1 MKKTALL
8 LLTAAMF
15 AVPAMA
21 ETWKNAAVVDKM
33 CSEKAKSNPDAHTR
47 ACALQCKGSGF
58 GIVTEKGE
66 FLPFDDAG
74 NKKMS
79 AALASTNKKD
89 HLRAEVT
96 GTRNGN
102 TIQVEQ
108 LTLQ

>member
-1 MKKTALL
+1 MKKLFAFVIALNIL
-8 LLTAAMF
+8 AL
-15 AVPAMA
+15 PAMA

-33 CSEKAKSNPDAHTR
+33 CSEKAKADPDAHTR

-58 GIVTEKGE
+58 GIVTEKGD

-79 AALASTNKKD
+79 AALASTEKKD

>member
-1 MKKTALL
+1 MKKLALL
-8 LLTAAMF
+8 LLTGAILAT
-15 AVPAMA
+15 PAMA
-21 ETWKNAAVVDKM
+21 ETWKNASVVDKM
-33 CSEKAKSNPDAHTR
+33 CSQKAKADPDAHTR

-79 AALASTNKKD
+79 AALSATDKKD

-96 GTRNGN
+96 GTRKGDV
-102 TIQVEQ
+102 IQVDQ